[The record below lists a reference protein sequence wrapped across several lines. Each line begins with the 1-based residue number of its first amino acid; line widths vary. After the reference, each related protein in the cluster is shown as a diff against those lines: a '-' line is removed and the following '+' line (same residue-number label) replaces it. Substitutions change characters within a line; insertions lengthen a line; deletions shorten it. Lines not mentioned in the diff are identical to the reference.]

1 MTYSIPNR
9 FLVLRSIG
17 EEVLDI
23 VLAVGVLPYESQH
36 ISDKLW
42 PVLPTM
48 AKRNA
53 FSGIK
58 PELVRNNL
66 AWTTMLTPKLNEKDS
81 RTYILF
87 LKTVQNRPMAI
98 LSCHVPGQIRQPLV
112 HWF

>member
-17 EEVLDI
+17 EEALDI

-36 ISDKLW
+36 TPNKPW
-42 PVLPTM
+42 PVLPTT
-48 AKRNA
+48 AKGNA

-66 AWTTMLTPKLNEKDS
+66 AWTTMLTPKLNDKNPQAY
-81 RTYILF
+81 TLL
-87 LKTVQNRPMAI
+87 LKTV
-98 LSCHVPGQIRQPLV
+98 
-112 HWF
+112 